1 MSTRGFLIEILLHRN
16 LAVDRSNLLLF
27 IYFYY
32 SQIISTFTRS
42 FYCFIIHVQTIN
54 DYDVPTLKIIHPI
67 TFQIMQSNQSK
78 CCEIKITC
86 KNMQPFYTT
95 VPRTPSEY
103 FCTNVFYNIKLPQ
116 IQDKYFISR
125 F

>member
-78 CCEIKITC
+78 CCEIK
-86 KNMQPFYTT
+86 N
-95 VPRTPSEY
+95 
-103 FCTNVFYNIKLPQ
+103 NIM
-116 IQDKYFISR
+116 
-125 F
+125 